1 MNDPLCQRLD
11 DYLAHDLTGAERDE
25 FVAHLDQCAECRAAV
40 QEADELSSRLRSA
53 CERFDLVPS
62 DLEVSITGRINAARW
77 QRPALAAI
85 ALAASIGFV
94 AFWLSRDGSAPDTTP
109 KPISPPI
116 ASAAPPVRVTF
127 PGDKTL
133 AVPVDF
139 ASPNVTV
146 LLVYPNLRSEP
157 PENPEGSVP

>member
-11 DYLAHDLTGAERDE
+11 DYLAHDLVEAERAD
-25 FVAHLDQCAECRAAV
+25 FVAHLNGCAGCRAAV
-40 QEADELSSRLRSA
+40 GEADELSSRLRSA
-53 CERFDLVPS
+53 CERFDPLPP
-62 DLEVSITGRINAARW
+62 DLAVIVTERIDAARW
-77 QRPALAAI
+77 RRRALTAI

-94 AFWLSRDGSAPDTTP
+94 ALWLSRDGSAPDTTP

-157 PENPEGSVP
+157 IKNPERNEP